1 MTHDKIINSLDSLIA
16 QLNSFLVKNVNLWH
30 LKDNIVMELKKIGV
44 SPSTINSIRSI
55 EIEDFSRNHLARQYY
70 GSQEYEKMEKNAYT
84 STIST
89 MINILKQE
97 REAQV
102 QAMQDEAQKENLA
115 QQKRSNKIQ
124 IWTLICSIVAALA
137 ALYPIIESLIK
148 KLLN

>member
-102 QAMQDEAQKENLA
+102 QAMQEEA
-115 QQKRSNKIQ
+115 QQKALKEQKKGNWIQ
-124 IWTLICSIVAALA
+124 IATLIFSALA
-137 ALYPIIESLIK
+137 ALDALYPKIESLIK

>member
-70 GSQEYEKMEKNAYT
+70 GSQE
-84 STIST
+84 
-89 MINILKQE
+89 

-115 QQKRSNKIQ
+115 QQKRSNRIQ

-148 KLLN
+148 KIFN

>member
-137 ALYPIIESLIK
+137 ALYPIVKPLVEKIF
-148 KLLN
+148 N

>member
-70 GSQEYEKMEKNAYT
+70 GGQKYEEMEKNAYT

-102 QAMQDEAQKENLA
+102 QAMQEEA
-115 QQKRSNKIQ
+115 QQKALKEQKKGNWIQ
-124 IWTLICSIVAALA
+124 IATLIFSALA
-137 ALYPIIESLIK
+137 ALDALYPKIESLIK

>member
-70 GSQEYEKMEKNAYT
+70 GGQKYEDMEKNAYT

-115 QQKRSNKIQ
+115 QQKRSNRIQ

-148 KLLN
+148 KIFN